1 MATLVP
7 SHKHDTIYVLHSGS
21 REASEAVGRAKMSLF
36 GSFHLEG
43 PLGEN
48 LTPRGQKAR
57 ALLAL
62 VALAKRGQR
71 SRTWICAKLWSD
83 RPSEQAYASL
93 RQALTE
99 IRKALGPYSAAILQT
114 DQFNISIDLSKV
126 AVDAVELRQAIIENR
141 RLRPI
146 DLPDEEFLEGLNVG
160 DEEFED
166 WLTIERSRWTDVR
179 DQLEQT
185 YAQTQAAWPN
195 APAEVIRFAV
205 AG

>member
-1 MATLVP
+1 MNTLVP

-71 SRTWICAKLWSD
+71 SRTWLCAKLWSD
-83 RPSEQAYASL
+83 RPTEQAYASL

-99 IRKALGPYSAAILQT
+99 IRKALGAYSAALLHT
-114 DQFNISIDLSKV
+114 DQFNISIDLNKV
-126 AVDAVELRQAIIENR
+126 TVDAVELRQAIIENR

-166 WLTIERSRWTDVR
+166 WLTIERSRWVDVR
-179 DQLEQT
+179 DELEQT
-185 YAQTQAAWPN
+185 VPTAWPT
-195 APAEVIRFAV
+195 ASAEVIRLAA